1 MALNV
6 FISYISNET
15 FNDDMELKQGY
26 FKPLK
31 EWTQSINLGIDDD
44 PKIVQIGTTSPP
56 PTHKPTGKSRLR
68 TDPCSRSSRLG
79 SRGQRAYG
87 LRNCWAYCGH
97 TGQRQGH
104 PRERHHSGWHTEMK
118 QSSQLK
124 SDSQATGWTTTM
136 KQGMMRPYAFSSI
149 W

>member
-44 PKIVQIGTTSPP
+44 PKIVQIGNTFIYMKH
-56 PTHKPTGKSRLR
+56 HKR
-68 TDPCSRSSRLG
+68 
-79 SRGQRAYG
+79 Y
-87 LRNCWAYCGH
+87 Y
-97 TGQRQGH
+97 
-104 PRERHHSGWHTEMK
+104 
-118 QSSQLK
+118 
-124 SDSQATGWTTTM
+124 
-136 KQGMMRPYAFSSI
+136 YY
-149 W
+149 